1 MSIFMFKNLVAFQ
14 LLMVVHA
21 FDSNTG
27 RQRQVGL
34 GVQGQTGPQI
44 ELHKETVSKKEK
56 KKKKER
62 KGRNFFVSLLAD
74 R

>member
-14 LLMVVHA
+14 QLVVVHA
-21 FDSNTG
+21 FNSNTG

-34 GVQGQTGPQI
+34 GVQGQTGPQL

-56 KKKKER
+56 KKERKKR
-62 KGRNFFVSLLAD
+62 KGRNFFCIITS
-74 R
+74 